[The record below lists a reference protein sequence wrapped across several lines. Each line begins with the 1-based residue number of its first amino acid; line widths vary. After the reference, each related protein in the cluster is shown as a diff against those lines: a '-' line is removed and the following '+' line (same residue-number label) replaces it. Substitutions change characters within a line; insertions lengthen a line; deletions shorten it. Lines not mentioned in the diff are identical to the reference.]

1 MDIQFRNIISLKT
14 AKLAKEKGFNIF
26 TDVCFA
32 NTPNSDDKQYKKIKL
47 HHSHSVGSVDSF
59 GNILTLVAYAPT
71 QSILAKWL
79 REEHNIDVLVT
90 SINGSKL
97 KRYVSKI
104 YVNKLYVKLV
114 GHSDNY
120 ENTFEKGLQE
130 ALKLIN
136 YD

>member
-1 MDIQFRNIISLKT
+1 MEDTRITFET
-14 AKLAKEKGFNIF
+14 AKLAKEKGFPQEPNRLKIPYYNYKGEF
-26 TDVCFA
+26 KGDVTDFLR
-32 NTPNSDDKQYKKIKL
+32 KYLKKEDT
-47 HHSHSVGSVDSF
+47 SNVESVS
-59 GNILTLVAYAPT
+59 APT

-130 ALKLIN
+130 TLKLIN

>member
-1 MDIQFRNIISLKT
+1 MEDTRIKFET
-14 AKLAKEKGFNIF
+14 AKLAKKKGFLKEWA
-26 TDVCFA
+26 DLA
-32 NTPNSDDKQYKKIKL
+32 YRKDDKRLYGDT
-47 HHSHSVGSVDSF
+47 GSYTD
-59 GNILTLVAYAPT
+59 YPAPT

-130 ALKLIN
+130 TLKLI
-136 YD
+136 

>member
-1 MDIQFRNIISLKT
+1 MEDTRITFET
-14 AKLAKEKGFNIF
+14 AKLAKENGFDEKCLFFYTGDSKELKQINLKGIS
-26 TDVCFA
+26 
-32 NTPNSDDKQYKKIKL
+32 NSDTI
-47 HHSHSVGSVDSF
+47 SF
-59 GNILTLVAYAPT
+59 CSAPT
-71 QSILAKWL
+71 QSLLAKWL
-79 REEHNIDVLVT
+79 REQHNIDVLVT

-130 ALKLIN
+130 TLKLIN

>member
-1 MDIQFRNIISLKT
+1 MFCTDPSL
-14 AKLAKEKGFNIF
+14 
-26 TDVCFA
+26 
-32 NTPNSDDKQYKKIKL
+32 
-47 HHSHSVGSVDSF
+47 
-59 GNILTLVAYAPT
+59 
-71 QSILAKWL
+71 LAKWL

-130 ALKLIN
+130 TLKLIN